1 MELLELGQMYAVT
14 IRTRAQRLAQ
24 EQTIQLRNYTEEV
37 ETYSEA
43 KECDSLT
50 FQAEQE
56 ADHLSKEEVKE
67 SSDLAEFFP
76 FIGDVITVP
85 EKRARK

>member
-1 MELLELGQMYAVT
+1 M
-14 IRTRAQRLAQ
+14 
-24 EQTIQLRNYTEEV
+24 

-56 ADHLSKEEVKE
+56 ADHLSEEEEKE
-67 SSDLAEFFP
+67 SSDLAQFFP